1 MNDAVLKVN
10 GLTKRF
16 AGVTVVDHVT
26 FSVSPGETVGLV
38 GQNGSG
44 KSTLLKMLAHFY
56 RPDEGSFAIHEPGHV
71 EDAEGH
77 LERGV
82 RIAFVHQDLGLVPTL
97 TVTDNLALG
106 RGYPQR
112 GGAFIDWRRAEEDS
126 RAIIGEQG
134 IRANPWTLV
143 RDLSLAD
150 RALLAIGRAVG
161 AVGRARRPIL
171 ILDEPTSSLPDK
183 EVGKVLEAIVKITR
197 AGGAV
202 IFVSHRLDEVLQ
214 VASRVLVMRDA
225 RLVADSRRSE
235 LNHDRLVALMLGRE
249 LERIVPRP
257 ATGVGPG
264 TPRLVV
270 EGLSGRRLQDL
281 TCSVSAGEIVGVT
294 GLLGSGKG
302 ELGRILA
309 GAMTASSGRVAIDGE
324 RISIRSPRDSVRAG
338 IGYVPPDRR
347 AQGGIMTMSAT
358 ENLTLP
364 DTRSFLKPFTR
375 LLDHGAEALAT
386 LEWMNRA
393 HVVPRAPARRFDSFS
408 GGNQQKLVYGRWIR
422 LSPKVLVLDEPT
434 QGVDVGAVADLY
446 EIIREQAAK
455 GAAVLL
461 MSSEWEHLPRV
472 CHRVIVLDR
481 GRAVAEL
488 KGQELTF
495 DNIAAVAYRHFAD
508 GYDLPGD
515 GAPR

>member
-1 MNDAVLKVN
+1 MKDAVLQVH

-26 FSVSPGETVGLV
+26 FSVAPGESVGFV

-44 KSTLLKMLAHFY
+44 KSTLLKMLARYY
-56 RPDEGSFAIHEPGHV
+56 RPDEGSFAIHEGADG
-71 EDAEGH
+71 ESAEPH
-77 LERGV
+77 RHRGV
-82 RIAFVHQDLGLVPTL
+82 RIAFVHQDLGLVPAL
-97 TVTDNLALG
+97 TVTENLALG

-112 GGAFIDWRRAEEDS
+112 GGWLIDWRRAEEDA
-126 RAIIGEQG
+126 RAIIREQG
-134 IRANPWTLV
+134 IRAKPSTVV

-161 AVGRARRPIL
+161 AVGSARRPLL

-183 EVGKVLEAIVKITR
+183 EVGKVLEAIVNITR
-197 AGGAV
+197 GGGSV
-202 IFVSHRLDEVLQ
+202 VFVSHRLDEVLG
-214 VASRVLVMRDA
+214 VASRVLVIRDG
-225 RLVADSRRSE
+225 RLVADAARSE
-235 LNHDRLVALMLGRE
+235 LTRDRLVALMLGRE

-257 ATGVGPG
+257 ATAVAAG
-264 TPRLVV
+264 TPRLAV
-270 EGLSGRRLQDL
+270 ERLSGHRLQDF
-281 TCSVSAGEIVGVT
+281 TCSVGGGEIVGVT

-309 GAMTASSGRVAIDGE
+309 GAMTASSGRVAIDGKAM
-324 RISIRSPRDSVRAG
+324 SIRSPRDSVRAG

-364 DTRSFLKPFTR
+364 DTRSFLRPFTR

-393 HVVPRAPARRFDSFS
+393 HVVPLAPFQRFDSFS

-446 EIIREQAAK
+446 EIIRGQAAK

-508 GYDLPGD
+508 GHDLPGH